1 MTNPVLDQERMEFLK
16 ARAVLGQVPLP
27 AWPRQTKELNLVELE
42 VDWVRFSTLNHR
54 TRAEQRAEIART
66 GNAGLFTEDPLGP
79 AAQGTQYSILSSQ
92 VGFAAF
98 R

>member
-16 ARAVLGQVPLP
+16 ARNVLGQVPLP

-54 TRAEQRAEIART
+54 TRAEQRAEIAHR
-66 GNAGLFTEDPLGP
+66 GRPRERALSLELD
-79 AAQGTQYSILSSQ
+79 AAARGDRRDERSDGKNES
-92 VGFAAF
+92 
-98 R
+98 